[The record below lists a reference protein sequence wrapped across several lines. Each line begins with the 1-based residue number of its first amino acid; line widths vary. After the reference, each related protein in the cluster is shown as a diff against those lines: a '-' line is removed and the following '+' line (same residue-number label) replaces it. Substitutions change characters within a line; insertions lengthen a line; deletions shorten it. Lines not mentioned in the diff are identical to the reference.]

1 MSAVCDGVTLR
12 SHCTGGPG
20 GELPSAIVHNIK
32 TIEQKNVFFFDF
44 ASLFDS
50 RFCRFSVYRFQFRSS
65 KVYKKCTSLKAPLAQ
80 VRTKD
85 YPAPRSARGGV
96 RAPGRAVGVRRGRG
110 RGGSGGREARARRHR
125 RLAVPRGRT
134 HGDQRFSDRSVRVP
148 FYAGVLYKRA
158 RR

>member
-65 KVYKKCTSLKAPLAQ
+65 KVYKTRRCMTLHFMRSRCTDGAKPMPKKRIFHHFFPILHHFLIHVSAGSRCIGFNFGRPKCI
-80 VRTKD
+80 
-85 YPAPRSARGGV
+85 
-96 RAPGRAVGVRRGRG
+96 
-110 RGGSGGREARARRHR
+110 
-125 RLAVPRGRT
+125 
-134 HGDQRFSDRSVRVP
+134 
-148 FYAGVLYKRA
+148 KRDDA
-158 RR
+158 